1 MNFLFGESFY
11 FLLCR
16 GIPVDFKYIADPS
29 MHSMPAVTLSPNG
42 EYIIL
47 KASTDRKRETAS
59 ARAAK
64 LEQLVCTANIQLEG
78 AVTRTF
84 GLIAHC
90 INPLFLFACNCF
102 VECIMYKSNKL

>member
-1 MNFLFGESFY
+1 MNFLFDESFY

-47 KASTDRKRETAS
+47 KASTDRKREGS
-59 ARAAK
+59 ERAGSK
-64 LEQLVCTANIQLEG
+64 I
-78 AVTRTF
+78 RTI
-84 GLIAHC
+84 GL
-90 INPLFLFACNCF
+90 
-102 VECIMYKSNKL
+102 YS